1 MASELQ
7 VTTIRGVPTGANAN
21 QINIGSGQTLYAPGH
36 VIQTLQ
42 VKGTGG
48 LANNAASAWT
58 NLMNINITPV
68 STSSKIQVSVIVCY
82 GGTDNSYAAG
92 RLLRTIGS
100 SGTVLRNGNA
110 HFTETR
116 FSDASFGMQMNA
128 SANDQY
134 KIWNTTY
141 NYLDSPNT
149 TSQITYAV
157 EMLCDASY
165 GSRIVYYN
173 RSHLNPSD
181 GYNPPPWSS
190 ITLQEIAQ

>member
-1 MASELQ
+1 MTSIIKAD
-7 VTTIRGVPTGANAN
+7 
-21 QINIGSGQTLYAPGH
+21 NISTVSGSGNITVASGTNLYAPGH

-42 VKGTGG
+42 VKGTGFS
-48 LANNAASAWT
+48 ATNAASAWT
-58 NLMNINITPV
+58 NLMTLNITPV
-68 STSSKIQVSVIVCY
+68 STSSKIQVSIVVCY

-92 RLLRTIGS
+92 RLLRTVGG

-110 HFTETR
+110 YFTETR
-116 FSDASFGMQMNA
+116 FTDASFGMQTNS

-134 KIWNTTY
+134 KVWNTAY

-165 GSRIVYYN
+165 ASRIVFFN
-173 RSHLNPSD
+173 RSHLNPGD
-181 GYNPPPWSS
+181 GYSPPPWSS
-190 ITLQEIAQ
+190 ITAQEIAQ